1 MTLEVCTIG
10 GFSECGRN
18 CTAIKVDDEVI
29 VIDMG
34 LELESYIKHT
44 QNDVKNPVAKEF
56 EPLVK
61 INAIPN
67 IDHIKDWHFKIK
79 AIIPSHGHLDH
90 VGAIPFIA
98 PMFPN
103 VPIVST
109 PFTIEVI
116 KEICKG
122 ERMTLPNKLIA
133 QKLNTTYKVSDKIQ
147 VEFIEVTHSIPHTA
161 MLRVITPY
169 GTIIYANDYKL
180 DHTPTLGPPIN
191 MEKLKQVGEE
201 GVDLLICESL
211 YASEDRHTTS
221 EAHAKQMLE
230 DALLNNPMPDLE
242 KKGIIVTTF
251 SSQIARLKTLIEIGK
266 KMNRQVVFIGR
277 SMRKYCTAA
286 QRIRIVDFPKSI
298 PFHARRPVVQNALEK
313 IQREGPEKYLI
324 VCTGHQGEPNAQL
337 SRMSRGETSLNLN
350 ENWLTIFSCSVIP
363 VESNIAQRKVL
374 EKELSSKKVHILK
387 DLHSS
392 GHASEKDHEEL
403 FKLLNPK
410 HIIPSHAGPEFG
422 NNS

>member
-1 MTLEVCTIG
+1 
-10 GFSECGRN
+10 
-18 CTAIKVDDEVI
+18 
-29 VIDMG
+29 
-34 LELESYIKHT
+34 
-44 QNDVKNPVAKEF
+44 
-56 EPLVK
+56 
-61 INAIPN
+61 
-67 IDHIKDWHFKIK
+67 
-79 AIIPSHGHLDH
+79 
-90 VGAIPFIA
+90 
-98 PMFPN
+98 
-103 VPIVST
+103 
-109 PFTIEVI
+109 
-116 KEICKG
+116 
-122 ERMTLPNKLIA
+122 
-133 QKLNTTYKVSDKIQ
+133 
-147 VEFIEVTHSIPHTA
+147 
-161 MLRVITPY
+161 
-169 GTIIYANDYKL
+169 
-180 DHTPTLGPPIN
+180 
-191 MEKLKQVGEE
+191 
-201 GVDLLICESL
+201 
-211 YASEDRHTTS
+211 
-221 EAHAKQMLE
+221 
-230 DALLNNPMPDLE
+230 LE

-392 GHASEKDHEEL
+392 GHASGKDHEEL

-422 NNS
+422 KQLIKIAEKLGYKEGETAHLMGDGKRFTVK